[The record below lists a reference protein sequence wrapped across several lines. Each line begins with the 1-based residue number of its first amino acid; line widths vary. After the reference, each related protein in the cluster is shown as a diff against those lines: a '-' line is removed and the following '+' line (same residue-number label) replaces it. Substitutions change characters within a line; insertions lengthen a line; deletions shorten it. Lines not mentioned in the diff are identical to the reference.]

1 MSLSYEIDKRLKALA
16 PVLDEHAAWHAGV
29 VRFVFYPDV
38 YDSNDCLTMPSSF
51 MTWVNSERGGE
62 YIESSVLD
70 NLCNIHADLQ
80 RAALRVAEIA
90 MSGEGGRPA
99 IDIFDTMNALYD
111 LFMIRLRQ
119 VEIDCVETN
128 TGIDPLTGLRHRRA
142 MDKDLA
148 NEMERRERQGRPF
161 ALALAQ
167 IDNFNALREKLS
179 DDSFK
184 KMLMDSSSLI
194 KKCVRSFDDAYRSG
208 EGEFIML
215 LKHSDLR
222 GGSTAIDRLR
232 GLLQEEPIGVRLVEG
247 TLEQLTMSYCVAE
260 PMLGESMAAML
271 ENMRADLQK
280 YDDTGGAA
288 LEYTEK
294 SPLQRFVQG
303 DNK

>member
-29 VRFVFYPDV
+29 VRFIFYPES
-38 YDSNDCLTMPSSF
+38 YDTNDCLTMPSSF
-51 MTWVNSERGGE
+51 MAWVDSERGGE
-62 YIESSVLD
+62 FIEPYVLD
-70 NLCNIHADLQ
+70 DLCNIQTELQ
-80 RAALRVAEIA
+80 RAVFRVAEIA

-99 IDIFDTMNALYD
+99 VDIFDTMNTLYD

-119 VEIDCVETN
+119 VEVDCVETN

-167 IDNFNALREKLS
+167 IDNFEELHEKLPEES
-179 DDSFK
+179 LK
-184 KMLMDSSSLI
+184 KILKDSSSLI

-222 GGSTAIDRLR
+222 GGSAAIDRLR
-232 GLLQEEPIGVRLVEG
+232 ALLQEEPIGVLSPDG
-247 TLEQLTMSYCVAE
+247 ALMQMTMSYCVAE
-260 PMLGESMAAML
+260 PMLGESMTTL
-271 ENMRADLQK
+271 LTNMRSDLQK
-280 YDDTGGAA
+280 YDDTAGAA

-294 SPLQRFVQG
+294 SALQRFVLG